1 MTSELNQSMRDRDYH
16 HRKAIKSQS
25 CHHWSMYKKLKVYVN
40 KQVAKCKSEYYLN
53 LINENKNNSG
63 RLCKTLNDVI
73 ARKNVSIP
81 SSFKT
86 DGVTYTEPKSIAE
99 AFNLYFTT
107 IGSKLADLLKAK
119 LENN

>member
-1 MTSELNQSMRDRDYH
+1 MSTNKLLNVSR
-16 HRKAIKSQS
+16 
-25 CHHWSMYKKLKVYVN
+25 
-40 KQVAKCKSEYYLN
+40 KSEYYLN
-53 LINENKNNSG
+53 LINENRNNSG

-99 AFNLYFTT
+99 AFNLHFRT
-107 IGSKLADLLKAK
+107 IGSNLADLLIKAK
-119 LENN
+119 ISK